1 MDGADGGDDAA
12 RWRARLDAAVAIKH
26 QGNTFFEKREYTD
39 ALKAY
44 TQAFAMVRD
53 EVVEYDSSMKGLVLA
68 SMAQEG
74 GPHSSWNTRPVRSMS
89 TTPELRAVSAKRCPA
104 FSVCAHALSDPH
116 RCCR

>member
-89 TTPELRAVSAKRCPA
+89 TTPELRAVSANAVLPFCLRACTLRSSA
-104 FSVCAHALSDPH
+104 RF
-116 RCCR
+116 R

>member
-1 MDGADGGDDAA
+1 M
-12 RWRARLDAAVAIKH
+12 AIKH

-68 SMAQEG
+68 SWNTAQ
-74 GPHSSWNTRPVRSMS
+74 HSSWNTRPVRSMS
-89 TTPELRAVSAKRCPA
+89 TTPELRAVSANAVLPFCLRACTLR
-104 FSVCAHALSDPH
+104 SSSMLSLTGAAIKPRRDAGSAA
-116 RCCR
+116 RLLRRS